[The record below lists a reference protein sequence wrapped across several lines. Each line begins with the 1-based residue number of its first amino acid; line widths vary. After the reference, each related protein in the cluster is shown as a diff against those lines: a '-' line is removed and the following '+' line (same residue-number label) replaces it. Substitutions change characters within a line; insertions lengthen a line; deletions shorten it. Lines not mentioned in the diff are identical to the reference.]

1 MAGELKHKS
10 VGTDLSQAE
19 FEDIELHTLDGQT
32 TGDLIIATSAT
43 QLSRMPKITTG
54 QYLKAT
60 DTGYEGGTPSGGE
73 AFPIGSVFLAVIA
86 TNPNTL
92 LGYGTWSQ
100 IAQGKFL
107 VGQDGSDAD
116 FDTAE
121 ETGGEKTHTLTES
134 EMPTHSHSAYITR
147 SATTGSDTTQVARS
161 RDTSSTKMN
170 TPTESAGG
178 GAAHNNLP
186 PYFVVYIWK
195 RTA

>member
-1 MAGELKHKS
+1 MPIDESIKQWVRQRLYQTRGEK
-10 VGTDLSQAE
+10 GQPNGYAP
-19 FEDIELHTLDGQT
+19 LD
-32 TGDLIIATSAT
+32 ANAKVPSAN
-43 QLSRMPKITTG
+43 LPSN
-54 QYLKAT
+54 
-60 DTGYEGGTPSGGE
+60 GGGSFQ
-73 AFPIGSVFLAVIA
+73 FPIGAVYLNV
-86 TNPNTL
+86 TGVNPSTE

-100 IAQGKFL
+100 TAQGQML
-107 VGQDGSDAD
+107 VGQKSSDSD

-121 ETGGEKTHTLTES
+121 KTGGEKTHTLTES